1 MNILDICDNADI
13 MSILRIVKIVITII
27 RIVVPLILII
37 SLSINYTSAVKS
49 NDSDLLSKANKSAIP
64 KIIAAIL
71 VFLIPTFVHILGN
84 NSAYEKVAR
93 EKINKAKESLELSDY
108 QVAIS
113 EVNKIKDK
121 DIKSALMTEL
131 NKINEYVSL
140 NQEIGALKINYSKN
154 KYKDIFDRINNI
166 SDTKVKEKFL
176 KKLEELGINRPLN
189 ANSGAE
195 RGSYNGV
202 DYIQILPPNPTTN
215 LPLIV
220 FLHGDGELGN
230 VESIRTLP
238 IYSYVNNKDAFAAGD
253 FIFLAPSRPTRGYA
267 TSENITK
274 TKSVIDYIADKYE
287 VDMDK
292 ISITGFSGGS
302 ILTWGMVSSYPDFFS
317 CAVPVSCGQVGAKAG
332 NFKTTPVYS
341 MSGTV
346 GVENSYTNYLL
357 NEGTNKICKKIGE
370 EATETVIAALSEGKD
385 ELVGEISD
393 LTYHILVLMYN
404 KQVTL
409 EDVKLKL
416 EERFKIKGNKK
427 QFNKRGNY

>member
-84 NSAYEKVAR
+84 IGGSTSYIHCLDIATSSNINSAYEKVAR

-113 EVNKIKDK
+113 EVNKKKDK

-346 GVENSYTNYLL
+346 GVENSYTSQMKSFVNSINSSGGKAEHHVISGQSHSTMQLQY
-357 NEGTNKICKKIGE
+357 KK
-370 EATETVIAALSEGKD
+370 V
-385 ELVGEISD
+385 EL
-393 LTYHILVLMYN
+393 YKWM
-404 KQVTL
+404 L
-409 EDVKLKL
+409 EHT
-416 EERFKIKGNKK
+416 KK
-427 QFNKRGNY
+427 R